1 MDRLEAMAMLVSV
14 TEQGS
19 LSAAARYLRVP
30 LATLSRK
37 VSDLEKTLGARLL
50 IRTTRRLTLT
60 DAGVAYV
67 AAARRILEDVENAER
82 EAAGEYTE
90 PRGELT
96 LTAPVMFGRLHVLPV
111 VAEFLATWPAINVRL
126 SLTDRNV
133 DIVEDHVDMAVRIS
147 RLPDSAMVATKVGE
161 MRTVLCASPAL
172 LAEHGKP
179 QRPEDLCRLPC
190 VTVDAPILSPSWRFR
205 VPGGSSAIDVAVMPR
220 LSVSSTEAAA
230 EAAGYGVGVARLLYY
245 QAARGLANG
254 TLQTLLEDYEPEPQP
269 VHLVHASRGQMPLKM
284 RCFLDFAV
292 PRLREVLKRSGGAGQ
307 RRR

>member
-1 MDRLEAMAMLVSV
+1 MLVTV

-19 LSAAARYLRVP
+19 LSAAARHLRVP

-37 VSDLEKTLGARLL
+37 VSDLEKLVGARLL
-50 IRTTRRLTLT
+50 IRTTRSLSLT
-60 DAGVAYV
+60 DAGIAYV
-67 AAARRILEDVENAER
+67 AAARRILEAVEDAER
-82 EAAGEYTE
+82 EAAGEYTV

-111 VAEFLATWPAINVRL
+111 VAEFLATWPEINIRL

-147 RLPDSAMVATKVGE
+147 RLPDSTMVATRVGE
-161 MRTVLCASPAL
+161 MRTIICASPAL
-172 LAEHGKP
+172 LAEHGTPRRP
-179 QRPEDLCRLPC
+179 QDLRQLPC

-205 VPGGSSAIDVAVMPR
+205 VPGGSAVVEVPVTPR

-230 EAAGYGVGVARLLYY
+230 EAAAHGVGVARLLYY
-245 QAARGLANG
+245 QAARGLAAG
-254 TLQTLLEDYEPEPQP
+254 RLQILLEDYEPEPQP

-292 PRLREVLKRSGGAGQ
+292 PRLREVLGIAGGLRA
-307 RRR
+307 R

>member
-1 MDRLEAMAMLVSV
+1 MLVTV

-19 LSAAARYLRVP
+19 LSAAARHLRVP

-37 VSDLEKTLGARLL
+37 VSDLEKLVGARLL
-50 IRTTRRLTLT
+50 IRTTRSLSLT
-60 DAGVAYV
+60 DAGIAYV
-67 AAARRILEDVENAER
+67 AAARRILEAVEDAER
-82 EAAGEYTE
+82 EAAGEYTV

-111 VAEFLATWPAINVRL
+111 VAEFLATWPEINIRL

-147 RLPDSAMVATKVGE
+147 RLPDSSMVATRVGE
-161 MRTVLCASPAL
+161 MRTIICASPAL
-172 LAEHGKP
+172 LAEHGTPRRP
-179 QRPEDLCRLPC
+179 QDLRQLPC

-205 VPGGSSAIDVAVMPR
+205 VPGGSAAIEVPVTPR

-230 EAAGYGVGVARLLYY
+230 EAAAHGVGVARLLYY
-245 QAARGLANG
+245 QAARGLAAG
-254 TLQTLLEDYEPEPQP
+254 RLQILLEDYEPEPQP

-292 PRLREVLKRSGGAGQ
+292 PRLREVLGIAGGLRA
-307 RRR
+307 R

>member
-1 MDRLEAMAMLVSV
+1 MDRLEAMSLLVTV

-19 LSAAARYLRVP
+19 LSAAARARGVP

-37 VSDLEKTLGARLL
+37 VSDLEKTVGARLL

-82 EAAGEYTE
+82 EAAGEYTT

-96 LTAPVMFGRLHVLPV
+96 VTAPVMFGRLHVLSV
-111 VAEFLATWPAINVRL
+111 VSAFLAEYPEINVRL
-126 SLTDRNV
+126 SLSDRNV

-147 RLPDSAMVATKVGE
+147 RLPDSTMVATKVGD
-161 MRTVLCASPAL
+161 MRTVVCASPAL
-172 LAEHGKP
+172 LERHGVP
-179 QRPEDLCRLPC
+179 REPDALTALPC
-190 VTVDAPILSPSWRFR
+190 VTVDAPILSASWRFR
-205 VPGGSSAIDVAVMPR
+205 EPGKSTAIEVPVTPR
-220 LSVSSTEAAA
+220 LSVSGTEAAA
-230 EAAGYGVGVARLLYY
+230 AAAVHGVGFARLLHY
-245 QAARGLANG
+245 QVADALGRGELR
-254 TLQTLLEDYEPEPQP
+254 LVLEDYEPAPQP

-292 PRLREVLKRSGGAGQ
+292 PRLRAVLRSVGGGV
-307 RRR
+307 

>member
-1 MDRLEAMAMLVSV
+1 MDRLEAMAMLVTV

-19 LSAAARYLRVP
+19 LSAAARHLRVP

-82 EAAGEYTE
+82 EAAGEYTV

-96 LTAPVMFGRLHVLPV
+96 LTAPVMFGRLHVLPL
-111 VAEFLATWPAINVRL
+111 VAEFLATWPEINVRL

-147 RLPDSAMVATKVGE
+147 RLPDSTMVATRVGE

-172 LAEHGKP
+172 LAAHGRVH
-179 QRPEDLCRLPC
+179 RPEDLRRLPC

-205 VPGGSSAIDVAVMPR
+205 MPGGSTTIEIPVTPR

-230 EAAGYGVGVARLLYY
+230 EAAARGVGIARLLYY
-245 QAARGLANG
+245 QAARGLADG

-292 PRLREVLKRSGGAGQ
+292 PRLREVLKMPGASQ
-307 RRR
+307 RRRR

>member
-1 MDRLEAMAMLVSV
+1 MDRLEAMAMLVTV

-19 LSAAARYLRVP
+19 LSAAARHLRVP

-37 VSDLEKTLGARLL
+37 VSDLEKLVGARLL
-50 IRTTRRLTLT
+50 IRTTRSLTLT

-67 AAARRILEDVENAER
+67 AAARRILEAVEDAER
-82 EAAGEYTE
+82 EAAGEYTV

-111 VAEFLATWPAINVRL
+111 VAEFLATWPEINIRL

-147 RLPDSAMVATKVGE
+147 RLPDSTMVATRVGE
-161 MRTVLCASPAL
+161 MRTVICASPAL
-172 LAEHGKP
+172 LAEHGTP
-179 QRPEDLCRLPC
+179 RRPEDLRQLPC

-205 VPGGSSAIDVAVMPR
+205 VPGGSAVIEVPVTPR

-230 EAAGYGVGVARLLYY
+230 EAAAHGIGVARLLYY
-245 QAARGLANG
+245 QAARGLAAG
-254 TLQTLLEDYEPEPQP
+254 KLQILLENYEPEPQP

-292 PRLREVLKRSGGAGQ
+292 PRLREVLSTAGGRQA
-307 RRR
+307 R

>member
-1 MDRLEAMAMLVSV
+1 MLVTV

-19 LSAAARYLRVP
+19 LSAAARHLRVP

-37 VSDLEKTLGARLL
+37 VSDLEKLVGARLL
-50 IRTTRRLTLT
+50 IRTTRSLSLT
-60 DAGVAYV
+60 DAGIAYV
-67 AAARRILEDVENAER
+67 AAARRILEAVEDAER
-82 EAAGEYTE
+82 EAAGEYTV

-111 VAEFLATWPAINVRL
+111 VAEFLATWPEINIRL

-147 RLPDSAMVATKVGE
+147 RLPDSTMVATRVGE
-161 MRTVLCASPAL
+161 MRTIICASPAL
-172 LAEHGKP
+172 LAEHGTP
-179 QRPEDLCRLPC
+179 RRPEDLRQLPC

-205 VPGGSSAIDVAVMPR
+205 VPGGSSAIEVPVTPR

-230 EAAGYGVGVARLLYY
+230 EAAAHGVGVARLLYY
-245 QAARGLANG
+245 QAARGLAAG
-254 TLQTLLEDYEPEPQP
+254 RLQILLEDYEPEAQP

-292 PRLREVLKRSGGAGQ
+292 PRLREVLGIAGGLRA
-307 RRR
+307 R